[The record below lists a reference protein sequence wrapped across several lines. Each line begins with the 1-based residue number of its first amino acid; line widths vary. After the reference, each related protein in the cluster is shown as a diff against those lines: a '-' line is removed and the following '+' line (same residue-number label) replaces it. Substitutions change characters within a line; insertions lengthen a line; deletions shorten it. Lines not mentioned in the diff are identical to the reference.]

1 MYKFVLSLFEDV
13 FYFFSQ
19 LNPLFL
25 FSICIFNN
33 FFLFFYCWQN
43 NRSLKILL
51 TIDIWLS

>member
-13 FYFFSQ
+13 SYFFSQ